1 MTGLNKEIILRGVDM
16 EAISRIMF
24 RLSFILSQCKERRDV
39 LANGNLAS
47 LEPELMFVNSN
58 LEDLTHTM
66 LEFFVL
72 MGSSI
77 SQKEQGL
84 ISPPSEEAPSSDAP
98 MG

>member
-1 MTGLNKEIILRGVDM
+1 MTGLNKEVILRGVDM

-24 RLSFILSQCKERRDV
+24 RLSFILGQCKERREV
-39 LANGNLAS
+39 LVNGNLAS
-47 LEPELMFVNSN
+47 LEPELVFVNNN

-77 SQKEQGL
+77 SQKEQGQ
-84 ISPPSEEAPSSDAP
+84 ISPPNEVASSSDAP